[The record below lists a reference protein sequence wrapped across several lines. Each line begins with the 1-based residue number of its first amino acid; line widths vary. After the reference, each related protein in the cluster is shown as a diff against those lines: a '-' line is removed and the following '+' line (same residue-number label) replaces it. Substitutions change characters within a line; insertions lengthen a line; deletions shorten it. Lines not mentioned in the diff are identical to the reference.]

1 MDKNFSHINTSIAF
15 RYHSHFYEVYAG
27 MLRRFSFSPSQQLRT
42 VTHVI
47 IHPEYSH
54 KDLKND
60 LALLKLHEPLKF
72 NRWVRPA
79 CLPVDRP
86 PWGPVAGTQCA
97 AAGWGSI
104 WEDDPQHRKKINT
117 AF

>member
-1 MDKNFSHINTSIAF
+1 M
-15 RYHSHFYEVYAG
+15 
-27 MLRRFSFSPSQQLRT
+27 

-54 KDLKND
+54 DDLKND

-72 NRWVRPA
+72 NRWVRPV

-86 PWGPVAGTQCA
+86 PWGPIAGTMCT

-104 WEDDPQHRKKINT
+104 REKGPHRKKQLL
-117 AF
+117 F